1 VKNILAIFTPK
12 PEPEAPKPEPKGGLD
27 ELRGRAGAHAR
38 LPQGANWLKEALH
51 ISGDEL
57 NRFLAGGD
65 LPLPKIALLIAYLG
79 VKAEYLPDLDL
90 LRSTAEPAFPM
101 GNPPD
106 RYVPPAKVDA
116 PRAGPAFSPETPHSY
131 GMLKPVSLRKPGW
144 A

>member
-27 ELRGRAGAHAR
+27 VLRGRAGAHAR

-101 GNPPD
+101 AILPIVTFRRRKSTPRAPD
-106 RYVPPAKVDA
+106 RRSRRRRRTAM
-116 PRAGPAFSPETPHSY
+116 GC
-131 GMLKPVSLRKPGW
+131 
-144 A
+144 